1 MKDSSAAKTLLILV
15 GVSLLAFLVQGYHP
29 GVEDD
34 GVYLAAIKRDLNPAL
49 YPHDADFFRVQLQAT
64 IFDKLI
70 AGSIRL
76 THLPAGVTILL
87 WQFTSVV
94 LILWGCLRI
103 SRRVFAESH
112 AQWAAV
118 AFIAALLTLP
128 VSGSALYLDDQYLH
142 PRALATAAILAAIVA
157 VLDRRRVL
165 AGFLLALA
173 FVIHPLMASFGISY
187 CVFLSWRSAGKPSV
201 YSAAALLPL
210 GWVFQPTSPAWQQAA
225 ITRDYY
231 FLGRWQWYE
240 WLGVIAP
247 LFLLWGI
254 YRLGRKNGSMVHTHM
269 VQARVAS
276 RLAWFGVFQLAVAV
290 AIMLPSSLDRLKP
303 FQPMRFLHLLYLIF
317 FLLAGGLIG
326 QRILRR
332 HAYRWLLLFVP
343 LGLGMF
349 WAQRQTFP
357 DTAHLEWPGA
367 KPGNS
372 WVEAF
377 EWIRQNTPADSLFA
391 LDPYYMKLPGEDF
404 HSFRALAER
413 SALAD
418 YVKDPSVATQVP
430 SLAVRWKEEV
440 DAQKE
445 WRSFRVEDFRRLKSR
460 FGVSWVVLA
469 SPGVQGG
476 VQGMDCP
483 FQNLAVLVCRIPEAD

>member
-1 MKDSSAAKTLLILV
+1 MKDHSAAKTLTILV
-15 GVSLLAFLVQGYHP
+15 GVALFAFLVQGYHP

-34 GVYLAAIKRDLNPAL
+34 GVYLAAIKKDLNPAL

-87 WQFTSVV
+87 WQFVSVV

-103 SRRVFAESH
+103 GRRVFRESH
-112 AQWAAV
+112 AQWAGV
-118 AFIAALLTLP
+118 VLVAALLTLP
-128 VSGSALYLDDQYLH
+128 VSGTALYLDDQYLH
-142 PRALATAAILAAIVA
+142 PRALATAAILAAVVA

-187 CVFLSWRSAGKPSV
+187 CIFLSWRRTGNLSTFL
-201 YSAAALLPL
+201 AAAILPL

-240 WLGVIAP
+240 WLGVVAP

-254 YRLGRKNGSMVHTHM
+254 YRLGRKNGSMV
-269 VQARVAS
+269 QAQVAS
-276 RLAWFGVFQLAVAV
+276 RLVWFGVFQLAVSI

-303 FQPMRFLHLLYLIF
+303 FQPMRFLHLLYLLF
-317 FLLAGGLIG
+317 FLLAGGVIG
-326 QRILRR
+326 QRILGR

-343 LGLGMF
+343 LAVGMF

-357 DTAHLEWPGA
+357 ATAHLEWPGA
-367 KPGNS
+367 KPRNS

-377 EWIRQNTPADSLFA
+377 EWIRQNTPSDSLFA

-404 HSFRALAER
+404 HSLRALAER

-430 SLAVRWKEEV
+430 SLAGRWKDEV
-440 DAQKE
+440 DAQKD
-445 WRSFRVEDFRRLKSR
+445 WRSFRAEDFQRLKSR
-460 FGVSWVVLA
+460 FGVSWVVLTR
-469 SPGVQGG
+469 PGSQGG
-476 VQGMDCP
+476 VQDMDCP
-483 FQNLAVLVCRIPEAD
+483 FQNHAVRVCRIPEAD

>member
-1 MKDSSAAKTLLILV
+1 MKYLSAAKTATILL
-15 GVSLLAFLVQGYHP
+15 GVTLFALLVQGYHP

-34 GVYLAAIKRDLNPAL
+34 GVYLAAIKKDLNPAL
-49 YPHDADFFRVQLQAT
+49 YPYDADFFRVQLQAT

-76 THLPAGVTILL
+76 THLPAGVMILL
-87 WQFTSVV
+87 WQFVSVV

-103 SRRVFAESH
+103 ARRVFVETH

-118 AFIAALLTLP
+118 AFVGALLALP
-128 VSGSALYLDDQYLH
+128 VSGTALYLDDQYLH
-142 PRALATAAILAAIVA
+142 PRALATAAILAAVVA
-157 VLDRRRVL
+157 VLDRRRIL

-173 FVIHPLMASFGISY
+173 FVIHPLMAAFGISY
-187 CVFLSWRSAGKPSV
+187 CIFLSWRPTADPSRFL
-201 YSAAALLPL
+201 AAAMLPL
-210 GWVFQPTSPAWQQAA
+210 GWVLQPTSPAWRQAA

-240 WLGVIAP
+240 WLGAVAP

-254 YRLGRKNGSMVHTHM
+254 YRLGRNSGSL
-269 VQARVAS
+269 VQARMAS
-276 RLAWFGVFQLAVAV
+276 RLVWFGVFQLAVAV
-290 AIMLPSSLDRLKP
+290 AVMVPSSLDRLKP

-326 QRILRR
+326 QRILGR

-343 LGLGMF
+343 LAVGMF

-357 DTAHLEWPGA
+357 ATAHLEWPGA

-377 EWIRQNTPADSLFA
+377 EWVRQHTPSDSLFA

-413 SALAD
+413 STLAD

-440 DAQKE
+440 DAQRDWGNFQAK
-445 WRSFRVEDFRRLKSR
+445 DFQRLKSR
-460 FGVSWVVLA
+460 FGVSWVVLV
-469 SPGVQGG
+469 SPGVP
-476 VQGMDCP
+476 GMDCP
-483 FQNLAVLVCRIPEAD
+483 FQNHAVRVCRIPEAD

>member
-34 GVYLAAIKRDLNPAL
+34 GVYLAAIKKDLTPAL
-49 YPHDADFFRVQLQAT
+49 YPHDADFFRIQLQAT

-70 AGSIRL
+70 AGSVRV
-76 THLPAGVTILL
+76 THLPPGVTILL
-87 WQFTSVV
+87 WQFASIV

-103 SRRVFAESH
+103 CRRVFVEPH
-112 AQWAAV
+112 TQWAGV

-142 PRALATAAILAAIVA
+142 PRALATAAILAAVVA
-157 VLDRRRVL
+157 VLDRRLVL

-173 FVIHPLMASFGISY
+173 FAIHPLMASFGISY
-187 CVFLSWRSAGKPSV
+187 CIFLSWRRGGNPSACL
-201 YSAAALLPL
+201 AAAMLPL

-231 FLGRWQWYE
+231 FLGRWQWFE

-254 YRLGRKNGSMVHTHM
+254 YRLGRKNGSL
-269 VQARVAS
+269 VQAQVAS
-276 RLAWFGVFQLAVAV
+276 RLVWFGVFQLAVAV

-303 FQPMRFLHLLYLIF
+303 FQPMRFLHLIYLLF

-326 QRILRR
+326 QKILRR
-332 HAYRWLLLFVP
+332 HVYRWLLLFVP
-343 LGLGMF
+343 LAAGMF

-357 DTAHLEWPGA
+357 ATAHLEWPGA

-377 EWIRQNTPADSLFA
+377 EWIRQNTPSDSLFA

-440 DAQKE
+440 DAQKD
-445 WRSFRVEDFRRLKSR
+445 WRNFRAEDFQRLKSR

-469 SPGVQGG
+469 RPGMPGG
-476 VQGMDCP
+476 VQNMDCP
-483 FQNLAVLVCRIPEAD
+483 YSNRAVFVCRIHEAD

>member
-1 MKDSSAAKTLLILV
+1 MKDHSGAKTLAILIGL
-15 GVSLLAFLVQGYHP
+15 SLFAFLVQGYHP

-76 THLPAGVTILL
+76 TPLPPGVTILL
-87 WQFTSVV
+87 WQFASVV

-103 SRRVFAESH
+103 GRRVFRESH
-112 AQWAAV
+112 AQWAGV
-118 AFIAALLTLP
+118 VLVAALLTLP
-128 VSGSALYLDDQYLH
+128 VAGTALYLDDQYLH
-142 PRALATAAILAAIVA
+142 PRALATAAILAAVVA
-157 VLDRRRVL
+157 VLDRRRIL
-165 AGFLLALA
+165 AGFLLVLA

-187 CVFLSWRSAGKPSV
+187 CIFLCWRRVGNPSTFL
-201 YSAAALLPL
+201 AAAMLPL

-254 YRLGRKNGSMVHTHM
+254 YRLGRKNGCM
-269 VQARVAS
+269 VQAHVAS
-276 RLAWFGVFQLAVAV
+276 RLAWFGVFQLVVAV
-290 AIMLPSSLDRLKP
+290 AIMVPSSLDRLKP

-326 QRILRR
+326 QRILGR

-343 LGLGMF
+343 LAVGMF

-357 DTAHLEWPGA
+357 ATAHLEWPGA
-367 KPGNS
+367 KPANS

-377 EWIRQNTPADSLFA
+377 EWIRQNTPCDSLFA

-445 WRSFRVEDFRRLKSR
+445 WRNFRAEDFQRLKFR
-460 FGVSWVVLA
+460 FGVSWVVLV
-469 SPGVQGG
+469 SPG

-483 FQNLAVLVCRIPEAD
+483 FQNHAVRVCRIPDPPDQS

>member
-1 MKDSSAAKTLLILV
+1 MKYLPAAKTATILL
-15 GVSLLAFLVQGYHP
+15 GLALFAMLVQGYHP
-29 GVEDD
+29 GAEDD
-34 GVYLAAIKRDLNPAL
+34 GVYLAAIKKDLSPAL

-64 IFDKLI
+64 IFDKVI

-76 THLPAGVTILL
+76 TQLSHLYHLSVGVTILL
-87 WQFTSVV
+87 WQFASVV

-103 SRRVFAESH
+103 ARRVFVETH

-118 AFIAALLTLP
+118 AFVAALLTLP
-128 VSGSALYLDDQYLH
+128 VAGTALYLDDQYLH
-142 PRALATAAILAAIVA
+142 PRALATAAILAAVAA
-157 VLDRRRVL
+157 VLDRRRIL
-165 AGFLLALA
+165 AGCLLALA
-173 FVIHPLMASFGISY
+173 FVIHPLMAAFGISY
-187 CVFLSWRSAGKPSV
+187 CIFLSWRGAADPSKSLV
-201 YSAAALLPL
+201 AAVLPL
-210 GWVFQPTSPAWQQAA
+210 GWIFQPTSPAWHQAA
-225 ITRDYY
+225 VTRDYY

-240 WLGVIAP
+240 WLGAIAP
-247 LFLLWGI
+247 LFLLWWI
-254 YRLGRKNGSMVHTHM
+254 YRLGRKSGSM
-269 VQARVAS
+269 VQARMAS

-303 FQPMRFLHLLYLIF
+303 FQPMRFLHLLYLLF
-317 FLLAGGLIG
+317 CLLAGGLIG
-326 QRILRR
+326 QKILGR

-343 LGLGMF
+343 LAAGMF

-357 DTAHLEWPGA
+357 ASPHLEWPGA

-377 EWIRQNTPADSLFA
+377 EWVRQNTPVDSLFA

-440 DAQKE
+440 DAQQG
-445 WRSFRVEDFRRLKSR
+445 WGDFQAEDFQRLKSR
-460 FGVSWVVLA
+460 FGVSWVVLV
-469 SPGVQGG
+469 SPGVP
-476 VQGMDCP
+476 GMDCP
-483 FQNLAVLVCRIPEAD
+483 FENHAVRVCRIPEAD

>member
-1 MKDSSAAKTLLILV
+1 MKEHSAAKTLIA
-15 GVSLLAFLVQGYHP
+15 LLGITLAAFLVQGYHP

-34 GVYLAAIKRDLNPAL
+34 GVYLAAIKRDLNPSL

-76 THLPAGVTILL
+76 THLPTAWIVLL
-87 WQFTSVV
+87 WQLMSIA

-103 SRRVFAESH
+103 ARRVFVEPH

-118 AFIAALLTLP
+118 ATVAALLTLP

-157 VLDRRRVL
+157 VLDNRRLL
-165 AGFLLALA
+165 AGSLLAVA

-187 CVFLSWRSAGKPSV
+187 CIFLGWRLEKPPLL
-201 YSAAALLPL
+201 SAAAVLPL
-210 GWVFQPTSPAWQQAA
+210 HWIFEPTSPAWRQAA

-231 FLGRWQWYE
+231 FLSRWHWYE
-240 WLGVIAP
+240 WLGVFAP
-247 LFLLWGI
+247 LCLLWAI
-254 YRLGRKNGSMVHTHM
+254 YRMARNRGSAVL
-269 VQARVAS
+269 ARVAV
-276 RLAWFGVFQLAVAV
+276 RLVCFGVFQLAVAV

-303 FQPMRFLHLLYLIF
+303 FQPMRFLHLLYLVF
-317 FLLAGGLIG
+317 FLIAGGLIG
-326 QRILRR
+326 QKMLRR
-332 HAYRWLLLFVP
+332 HAYRWVLLFVP
-343 LGLGMF
+343 LSLGMF
-349 WAQRQTFP
+349 WAQRATFP
-357 DTAHLEWPGA
+357 DTPHIEWPGA
-367 KPGNS
+367 KPANS

-377 EWIRQNTPADSLFA
+377 NWIRLNTPPDALFA

-430 SLAVRWKEEV
+430 SLAVRWKQEV
-440 DAQKE
+440 DAQKNWTE
-445 WRSFRVEDFRRLKSR
+445 FQAEDFAHLNTSS
-460 FGVSWVVLA
+460 GVNWVVLA
-469 SPGVQGG
+469 LPAAKGLN
-476 VQGMDCP
+476 CP
-483 FQNLAVLVCRIPEAD
+483 YFNSRVLVCQLP

>member
-1 MKDSSAAKTLLILV
+1 MKGHSAAKTLMVLV
-15 GVSLLAFLVQGYHP
+15 GVTLFAFLVQGYHP
-29 GVEDD
+29 GAEDD
-34 GVYLAAIKRDLNPAL
+34 GVYMAAIKNDLNPAL

-70 AGSIRL
+70 AGSVRL
-76 THLPAGVTILL
+76 THLPLGAMLLL
-87 WQFTSVV
+87 WQFASIA

-103 SRRVFAESH
+103 ARRVFVESH

-118 AFIAALLTLP
+118 AFVAALLTLP
-128 VSGSALYLDDQYLH
+128 VAGTGLYLDDQYLH

-173 FVIHPLMASFGISY
+173 FVIHPIMASFGISY
-187 CVFLSWRSAGKPSV
+187 CIFLWWRVEKPSIFL
-201 YSAAALLPL
+201 AATTLPL

-225 ITRDYY
+225 VTRDYY
-231 FLGRWQWYE
+231 FLSRWHWYE

-247 LFLLWGI
+247 LCLLWGI
-254 YRLGRKNGSMVHTHM
+254 YRLARKNGSMIHAYM
-269 VQARVAS
+269 VQAHVAS
-276 RLAWFGVFQLAVAV
+276 RLALFGVFQLAVAV

-317 FLLAGGLIG
+317 ALLAGGIIG
-326 QRILRR
+326 QRVLGR
-332 HAYRWLLLFVP
+332 HSYRWLLLFVP

-357 DTAHLEWPGA
+357 ATAHIEWPGA
-367 KPGNS
+367 KSGNP

-377 EWIRQNTPADSLFA
+377 AWVRQNTPSDSLFA
-391 LDPYYMKLPGEDF
+391 LDPYYMQLPGEDF

-418 YVKDPSVATQVP
+418 YVKDAAVATQVP
-430 SLAVRWKEEV
+430 SLAARWKEEV
-440 DAQKE
+440 DAQRE
-445 WRSFRVEDFRRLKSR
+445 WRNFRAEDFQRLKSS
-460 FGVSWVVLA
+460 FGVNWAVVAL
-469 SPGVQGG
+469 PGVKE
-476 VQGMDCP
+476 MDCP
-483 FQNLAVLVCRIPEAD
+483 YQNGRVLVCRLE